1 MGPILSTSVKFGLF
15 CLLWFYFL
23 LFSPFC
29 SHWSTLV
36 LLRLF
41 SPLWSYSVHF
51 FYFGSIRSILFT
63 FILFSSY
70 WSYSIQSVHFGP
82 LWSNFVPFGPFFPLW
97 SIHSYSIH
105 SDLFNPPCSY
115 LVLFYSFGPLYSIWS
130 ICVKHLQW
138 VIKLLGM
145 PTLKI
150 PKNKKRK
157 RSNDWMKAC
166 LLEEYA
172 RNLSLLRPYFVGL
185 ECCFFLSALFVSLTF
200 VILKMH

>member
-63 FILFSSY
+63 FVLFSSY

-82 LWSNFVPFGPFFPLW
+82 LFCPVR
-97 SIHSYSIH
+97 SIFSPSVHSF
-105 SDLFNPPCSY
+105 LFSPPCSY
-115 LVLFYSFGPLYSIWS
+115 LVLFCSFGPLYSIWS

-145 PTLKI
+145 PALKI
-150 PKNKKRK
+150 PKNKKQK

-172 RNLSLLRPYFVGL
+172 RNLSLLPPYFVGL
-185 ECCFFLSALFVSLTF
+185 ECCLFLSALFVSLTF